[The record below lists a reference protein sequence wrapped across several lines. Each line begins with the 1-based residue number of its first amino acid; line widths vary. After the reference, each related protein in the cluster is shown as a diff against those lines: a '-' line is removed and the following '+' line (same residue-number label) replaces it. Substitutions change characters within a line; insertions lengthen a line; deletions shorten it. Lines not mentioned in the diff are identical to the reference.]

1 MRTSAKKRNTLR
13 NDFGT
18 QEQRLSNIQRKF
30 ATRSTRSGKSSVP
43 TTSSDRKTGFRHL
56 KKGGINLNPTKKL
69 VYSLFS
75 VLIAVGFLFT
85 GCTKTQP
92 KGTPPNSTAVA
103 TDVKTLVY
111 AGKPYVAINGNKPF
125 FSRELLQLTEAE
137 QYSPLD
143 SLGRC
148 GPAFAVVTPKT
159 MPKEKRGPIGMIK
172 PSGWHTVRYDDL
184 IKDKYL
190 YNRCHLIGFQLAGE
204 NANVKNLITG
214 TRYLNVDGMLPFENK
229 VSDYVKRTRNPVL
242 YRVTPVFE
250 DKELVARGVIMEG
263 YSLKDE
269 GKTICFNVFVFNVQP
284 GIEIDYATGKSKRI

>member
-1 MRTSAKKRNTLR
+1 M
-13 NDFGT
+13 
-18 QEQRLSNIQRKF
+18 
-30 ATRSTRSGKSSVP
+30 
-43 TTSSDRKTGFRHL
+43 
-56 KKGGINLNPTKKL
+56 NPTKKL

-92 KGTPPNSTAVA
+92 KGTPSNSTAVA

-148 GPAFAVVTPKT
+148 GPAFAVITSKT

-214 TRYLNVDGMLPFENK
+214 TRYLNIDGMLPFENR
-229 VSDYVKRTRNPVL
+229 VSDYVKRSRNPVL
-242 YRVTPVFE
+242 YRVTPIFE
-250 DKELVARGVIMEG
+250 DKELVAKGVIMEG